1 MFFYFLVYQK
11 MLIVKSGVWIIE
23 ILLVLDRGV
32 QEELVR
38 RLTGLKER

>member
-38 RLTGLKER
+38 RLTGLKES